1 MTPVLL
7 RRLSALLAVLSG
19 APALAYVPSLSS
31 AQLQEAA
38 AQAQRLAQSADSGY
52 PVRPYT
58 LYAVEDTLRLVAANG
73 DVDAVTIATP
83 FERTRY
89 QVFVHK
95 IGDDPITPAQ
105 AREQAQLPD
114 HQVAFIVFAHGSSP
128 DDQDFLK
135 GISAL
140 TFTLGGRTLRPA
152 SRDLSDT
159 SLSQY
164 PRTVGEIGL
173 RYIGTVTTRYV
184 IPAGLEAASGTLSF
198 TDATGKTFR
207 MPVNLSRYR

>member
-1 MTPVLL
+1 MALRPLATLL
-7 RRLSALLAVLSG
+7 ALLTG
-19 APALAYVPSLSS
+19 TQALAYVPSPTA
-31 AQLQEAA
+31 AQLQDAA
-38 AQAQRLAQSADSGY
+38 TQAERLAQSADSGY

-89 QVFVHK
+89 QVFLHR
-95 IGDDPITPAQ
+95 IGDDPITATQARAQ
-105 AREQAQLPD
+105 ANLPD
-114 HQVAFIVFAHGSSP
+114 HQVAFIVFAHGASP
-128 DDQDFLK
+128 EDQTFLK
-135 GISAL
+135 GISAVR
-140 TFTLGGRTLRPA
+140 FTLGGRTLSPV
-152 SRDLSDT
+152 SREQSDV

-184 IPAGLEAASGTLSF
+184 IPAGLEAATGTLTF
-198 TDATGKTFR
+198 TDATGKTFNL
-207 MPVNLSRYR
+207 PVKLSQYR